1 MSKVAIVRCKNYQED
16 RVERA
21 VSKCINL
28 LGGISNLINK
38 NEKVFIKPNL
48 LRASLPENLII
59 THPTIIKSIAKLVL
73 NLGAKVIIGD
83 SPGGNFNKTS
93 LSKVYELS
101 GLKDISEEIGAMLNW
116 DTNYSVI
123 SNPEGKLVKSF
134 EIIDAVSKTDKL
146 ISISKLKTHGFTY
159 VTGAVKNLF
168 GLIPGLK
175 KIGFHTKF
183 PNVDHFSE
191 MLLDLYILTRPALN
205 IMDAVIAM
213 EGKGPSAGDA
223 KKVGLILASDD
234 AISLD
239 LVATHIIGINPF
251 KVPTLKNAIKRNI
264 ITGKIDDIEILGEK
278 IDSVRVLDFKP
289 PPKERTDFWFYPPII
304 RKWAVRNLN
313 LIPFIKSSCIGCGV
327 CMKNCP
333 ANAIKIILIG
343 KEAKK
348 KANIDLKKCIRCYCC
363 HELCS
368 EKAVELKKP
377 LLLKM
382 IS

>member
-1 MSKVAIVRCKNYQED
+1 MSKVAIVKCENYQED
-16 RVERA
+16 RVKRA
-21 VSKCINL
+21 VRKCINL
-28 LGGISNLINK
+28 LGGISNFINK

-59 THPTIIKSIAKLVL
+59 AHPTLVKSVAKLVL
-73 NLGAKVIIGD
+73 NLGAEVVIGD
-83 SPGGNFNKTS
+83 SPGGSFNKTS
-93 LSKVYELS
+93 LSKIYELS

-123 SNPEGKLVKSF
+123 SNPEGMLVKSF

-159 VTGAVKNLF
+159 ITGAVKNLF
-168 GLIPGLK
+168 GLVPGFK

-191 MLLDLYILTRPALN
+191 MLLDLYSLTRPALN

-223 KKVGLILASDD
+223 KEVGLILASDD

-239 LVATHIIGINPF
+239 FVATHVIGINPF
-251 KVPTLKNAIKRNI
+251 KVPTLKTAIGRNI
-264 ITGKIDDIEILGEK
+264 ISGKIDDIEILGEE

-289 PPKERTDFWFYPPII
+289 PPTERIDYWFYPPII
-304 RKWAVRNLN
+304 RKWVVRNLN
-313 LIPFIKSSCIGCGV
+313 LIPVIKSDCIGCGV
-327 CMKNCP
+327 CIKNCP
-333 ANAIKIILIG
+333 ADAIKIILIG

-363 HELCS
+363 HELCP
-368 EKAVELKKP
+368 EKAVELRKP

-382 IS
+382 LS

>member
-1 MSKVAIVRCKNYQED
+1 MSKVAIVKCENYQED
-16 RVERA
+16 RVKRA
-21 VSKCINL
+21 VRKCINL
-28 LGGISNLINK
+28 LGGISNFINK

-73 NLGAKVIIGD
+73 NLGAKVVIGD
-83 SPGGNFNKTS
+83 SPGGSFNKTS
-93 LSKVYELS
+93 LAKVYELS
-101 GLKDISEEIGAMLNW
+101 GLNDISEEIGAILNW

-123 SNPEGKLVKSF
+123 SNPEGRLVKSF

-159 VTGAVKNLF
+159 ITGAVKNLF

-183 PNVDHFSE
+183 PNVNNFSE
-191 MLLDLYILTRPALN
+191 MLLDLYSLTRPALN

-223 KKVGLILASDD
+223 KEVGLILASDD

-239 LVATHIIGINPF
+239 FVATHVIGINPF
-251 KVPTLKNAIKRNI
+251 KVPTLKTAIERNI
-264 ITGKIDDIEILGEK
+264 ISGKIDDIEILGEE
-278 IDSVRVLDFKP
+278 INSVRVLDFKTP
-289 PPKERTDFWFYPPII
+289 PTERMDFWFYPPII

-313 LIPFIKSSCIGCGV
+313 LIPVIKSDCIGCGV
-327 CMKNCP
+327 CIKNCP
-333 ANAIKIILIG
+333 ADAIKIILIG

-363 HELCS
+363 HELCP
-368 EKAVELKKP
+368 EKAVELRKP
-377 LLLKM
+377 LLLK
-382 IS
+382 ILS

>member
-1 MSKVAIVRCKNYQED
+1 MSKVAIVKCENYQED
-16 RVERA
+16 RVKRA
-21 VSKCINL
+21 VRKCINL
-28 LGGISNLINK
+28 LGGISNFINK

-59 THPTIIKSIAKLVL
+59 AHPTLVKSVAKLVL
-73 NLGAKVIIGD
+73 NLGAEVVIGD
-83 SPGGNFNKTS
+83 SPGGSFNKTS
-93 LSKVYELS
+93 LSKIYELS

-123 SNPEGKLVKSF
+123 SNPEGMLVKSF

-159 VTGAVKNLF
+159 ITGAVKNLF
-168 GLIPGLK
+168 GLVPGLK

-191 MLLDLYILTRPALN
+191 MLLDLYSLTRPALN

-223 KKVGLILASDD
+223 KEVGLILASDD

-239 LVATHIIGINPF
+239 FVTTHVIGINPF
-251 KVPTLKNAIKRNI
+251 KVPTLKTAIGRNI
-264 ITGKIDDIEILGEK
+264 ISGKIDDIEILGEE

-289 PPKERTDFWFYPPII
+289 PPTERIDFWFYPPII

-313 LIPFIKSSCIGCGV
+313 LIPVIKSDCIGCGV
-327 CMKNCP
+327 CIKNCP
-333 ANAIKIILIG
+333 ADAIKIILIG

-363 HELCS
+363 HELCP
-368 EKAVELKKP
+368 EKAVELRKP

-382 IS
+382 LS